1 MTEGERVKLVRKEKG
16 LTLEKFGKQ
25 FGMGASS
32 ISDIEN
38 GRRALTRQNRISIC
52 REFNV
57 SEVWLCSGEGEMFV
71 PLDED
76 AEFTQICEEINIS
89 DDNLIKQIIRTYWHM
104 NEVEKAAVRKL
115 IDGISQK

>member
-71 PLDED
+71 HWTKMPNLRKY
-76 AEFTQICEEINIS
+76 ARKSIS
-89 DDNLIKQIIRTYWHM
+89 LRIT
-104 NEVEKAAVRKL
+104 
-115 IDGISQK
+115 